1 MKNLKKVFAIAGSI
15 IAVAVIAVLIV
26 LFAKKGPSKVAID
39 KTTPQT
45 YLNGVL
51 KNGLSETSKE
61 FSDQFAKVFKDVDF
75 KNFKTTSNIKLNF
88 TPTFYSIVNPM
99 AGIELDSVKSIGL
112 TTSVERK
119 KDASGLLYRLG
130 LNDVELATVD
140 VRLNNN
146 KMYIEAP
153 GVLTKG
159 FILNDAAKQ
168 GLDLG
173 TFTKMYDLVDFYME
187 LLGSTGSRYLST
199 ATKYVDI
206 LVNADSKVTFI
217 NDKYGQTAFDWTLDG
232 QTMKNFLIEFLS
244 DVKKDK
250 KLLKDVQ
257 EALEVLEKFAGS
269 KLADYNNEEMV
280 QNIDG
285 IIEEVKEIDASE
297 IPDCLYTISINS
309 EDKVTGMSFVFE
321 DLISGNFYLIPEK
334 NIFSCN
340 LSVYLDGD
348 SISVNGNGKTSDTI
362 FDGEFVVSYDGKDIM
377 TFGFEGFDFEK
388 NTGKIVLGNFNP
400 EMDAVFPYFSVMKMV
415 FDVKSASIKQS
426 QADIL
431 VTIADKEFIT
441 GNYTT
446 DISKS
451 DGINI
456 PTKDVEIIE
465 DVNSLSQNFMNYI
478 DLTALM
484 DNLQKTGCADLIAQL
499 FGGMF

>member
-99 AGIELDSVKSIGL
+99 AGIELDSVKSIGI
-112 TTSVERK
+112 TTSVGRK
-119 KDASGLLYRLG
+119 KNASGLLYRLG

-146 KMYIEAP
+146 KMYVEAP

-168 GLDLG
+168 GLDLD

-257 EALEVLEKFAGS
+257 AALEV
-269 KLADYNNEEMV
+269 
-280 QNIDG
+280 
-285 IIEEVKEIDASE
+285 
-297 IPDCLYTISINS
+297 
-309 EDKVTGMSFVFE
+309 
-321 DLISGNFYLIPEK
+321 
-334 NIFSCN
+334 
-340 LSVYLDGD
+340 
-348 SISVNGNGKTSDTI
+348 
-362 FDGEFVVSYDGKDIM
+362 
-377 TFGFEGFDFEK
+377 
-388 NTGKIVLGNFNP
+388 
-400 EMDAVFPYFSVMKMV
+400 
-415 FDVKSASIKQS
+415 
-426 QADIL
+426 
-431 VTIADKEFIT
+431 
-441 GNYTT
+441 
-446 DISKS
+446 
-451 DGINI
+451 
-456 PTKDVEIIE
+456 
-465 DVNSLSQNFMNYI
+465 
-478 DLTALM
+478 
-484 DNLQKTGCADLIAQL
+484 
-499 FGGMF
+499 

>member
-1 MKNLKKVFAIAGSI
+1 M
-15 IAVAVIAVLIV
+15 

-112 TTSVERK
+112 TTSVGRK

-146 KMYIEAP
+146 KMYVEAP

-168 GLDLG
+168 GFDLD

-257 EALEVLEKFAGS
+257 EALDVLEKFAGS

-297 IPDCLYTISINS
+297 SKDLLKDTTLRNKIVAYVPQELALIDELTAFDNLNFWYKKDELEKSLKDGFLHMLGIN
-309 EDKVTGMSFVFE
+309 DFLKV
-321 DLISGNFYLIPEK
+321 
-334 NIFSCN
+334 
-340 LSVYLDGD
+340 
-348 SISVNGNGKTSDTI
+348 SVN
-362 FDGEFVVSYDGKDIM
+362 
-377 TFGFEGFDFEK
+377 
-388 NTGKIVLGNFNP
+388 
-400 EMDAVFPYFSVMKMV
+400 KM
-415 FDVKSASIKQS
+415 
-426 QADIL
+426 
-431 VTIADKEFIT
+431 
-441 GNYTT
+441 
-446 DISKS
+446 
-451 DGINI
+451 
-456 PTKDVEIIE
+456 
-465 DVNSLSQNFMNYI
+465 SL
-478 DLTALM
+478 
-484 DNLQKTGCADLIAQL
+484 
-499 FGGMF
+499 